1 MQVGFLG
8 REDPLEKEMAT
19 YSSILVWEIPGTR
32 SLVGCSLW
40 GCKESNMT
48 EDTRIGLGIPKKR
61 IWLFKIKLVL
71 RVGS

>member
-8 REDPLEKEMAT
+8 WEDPLEKEMAT
-19 YSSILVWEIPGTR
+19 YSSIFVWEIPGMR

-40 GCKESNMT
+40 GCKKSNIA
-48 EDTRIGLGIPKKR
+48 EDTHIGLGIKKS